1 MEKKLFKLTITRVDQ
16 PVFTGE
22 VISVLLP
29 AVDGPMQLLANH
41 QALISPLKKGVI
53 KIEKEGGVIENIE
66 INNGTLEVSYNHATV
81 LI

>member
-1 MEKKLFKLTITRVDQ
+1 MEKKLFKLTVARVDQ
-16 PVFTGE
+16 SIFVGE
-22 VISVLLP
+22 VVSALLP

-66 INNGTLEVSYNHATV
+66 INNGTLEFSHNNAIV

>member
-16 PVFTGE
+16 SFFSGNV
-22 VISVLLP
+22 VSVLLP

-53 KIEKEGGVIENIE
+53 KIVKEDREVEEFE
-66 INNGTLEVSYNHATV
+66 ISYGTLEVSHNHATV